1 MVTNMKIL
9 VFSDSHGRLGLMTD
23 AIEKER
29 PQRVFFLGDNYRDGQ
44 ALADAYPD
52 IPMELVRGNCDWDK
66 APDELIVEAPA
77 RVIEAD
83 ERKATELALV
93 ENLLRVDLNPIEV
106 ARGYKTLM
114 DEFGMTQDQAAQSVG
129 KSRPAVTNALRLL
142 SLSDAV
148 LKMTESGEISAGHA
162 RALVPPQAAV
172 PGP

>member
-66 APDELIVEAPA
+66 APDELIVEAGGVKFLLTHGHRYYVKSGTDGLAHAA
-77 RVIEAD
+77 REKGVDVACFGHTHD
-83 ERKATELALV
+83 ALNMPGHGV
-93 ENLLRVDLNPIEV
+93 LLFNP
-106 ARGYKTLM
+106 GT
-114 DEFGMTQDQAAQSVG
+114 
-129 KSRPAVTNALRLL
+129 
-142 SLSDAV
+142 
-148 LKMTESGEISAGHA
+148 AGGVYA
-162 RALVPPQAAV
+162 RAGYGVIVADGGRFRADLK
-172 PGP
+172 